1 MTLSMLCLASY
12 LIMHFAA
19 GPQWVMPNEMCT
31 PQFGMVLMGI
41 TLIVTKIGGIIG
53 PIVAGYISDTAGSIM
68 GGIWSIVSF
77 QSLPV
82 LPTLFLQE
90 NGAYNMTAGKERELW
105 Y

>member
-1 MTLSMLCLASY
+1 MRLSMLCLASY
-12 LIMHFAA
+12 LIMLFAA

-68 GGIWSIVSF
+68 GGIWSIVIISVIAGIANF
-77 QSLPV
+77 V
-82 LPTLFLQE
+82 LARKWGL
-90 NGAYNMTAGKERELW
+90 
-105 Y
+105 